1 MNMSRATLVMLLT
14 AWRAA
19 AAPIN
24 TDTAL
29 PVNKGELLWR
39 EQARFLKAE
48 DSTRDLEVLAA
59 PSVLV
64 YGVTEKF
71 ALIGIAPYLD
81 KTFRTGGVER
91 GDHGVGD
98 ATLLGRHQVFQLDR
112 PGETFRAQLLGGL
125 KFPTGEDDERDALGR
140 LPQPLQ
146 LGSGSY
152 DPVVAG
158 VFTWQ
163 RLRWQADFD
172 VVYKINT
179 EANDF
184 RFGNALAH
192 DAAFQYRLWPWQL
205 PERGVPHFVYG
216 VLELNGVWADRSEL
230 SAGKIGASG
239 GYSLFLSPRPA
250 IRDQTLG
257 RRSLGPTAHRSRSQ
271 WRATEDGLYSGRGNP
286 NPILT
291 RSVEERPFAI
301 QGLTLRL
308 HKS

>member
-1 MNMSRATLVMLLT
+1 MKAVRLLLT
-14 AWRAA
+14 LMLACASAA

-29 PVNKGELLWR
+29 PVHQGELLWR
-39 EQARFLKAE
+39 EQVRFLKAE
-48 DSTRDLEVLAA
+48 DATRDLEVIAV

-64 YGVTEKF
+64 YGFTEKF

-81 KTFRTGGVER
+81 KTFKAGGVER
-91 GDHGVGD
+91 GDSGLGD
-98 ATLLGRHQVFQLDR
+98 VTLLGRYQVFQLDR

-125 KFPTGEDDERDALGR
+125 KFPTGKDDERDTLGR

-152 DPVVAG
+152 DPIVAG
-158 VFTWQ
+158 VLTWQ

-172 VVYKINT
+172 VTYKINT

-184 RFGNALAH
+184 RFGNTLAQ

-216 VLELNGVWADRSEL
+216 VIELNGVWAERSEL
-230 SAGKIGASG
+230 SGSKIGASG
-239 GYSLFLSPRPA
+239 GYTLFLSP
-250 IRDQTLG
+250 
-257 RRSLGPTAHRSRSQ
+257 
-271 WRATEDGLYSGRGNP
+271 GLQYVAKRWVAEVSVQLPVVQELNGGQLKTDF
-286 NPILT
+286 ILAGGF
-291 RSVEERPFAI
+291 RI
-301 QGLTLRL
+301 QF
-308 HKS
+308 

>member
-1 MNMSRATLVMLLT
+1 MKAVWLLPILML
-14 AWRAA
+14 ACASVA

-29 PVNKGELLWR
+29 PVHKGEFLWR
-39 EQARFLKAE
+39 EQVRFLKAE
-48 DSTRDLEVLAA
+48 DSTGDLEVIAV

-64 YGVTEKF
+64 YGFTEKF

-81 KTFRTGGVER
+81 KSFKAGGGER
-91 GDHGVGD
+91 GDHGLGD
-98 ATLLGRHQVFQLDR
+98 VTLLGRHQIFQLDR

-125 KFPTGEDDERDALGR
+125 KLPTGEDDERDALGR

-152 DPVVAG
+152 DPIVAG

-184 RFGNALAH
+184 RFGNTLAH

-216 VLELNGVWADRSEL
+216 VLELNGVWAERSEL
-230 SAGKIGASG
+230 SGGNIGASG
-239 GYSLFLSPRPA
+239 GYTLFLSP
-250 IRDQTLG
+250 
-257 RRSLGPTAHRSRSQ
+257 
-271 WRATEDGLYSGRGNP
+271 GLQYVAKRWVAEVSVQLPVVQELNGGQLKTDF
-286 NPILT
+286 ILAGGF
-291 RSVEERPFAI
+291 RI
-301 QGLTLRL
+301 QF
-308 HKS
+308 